1 MHISEAVQLGKDS
14 AYAKEITKHEAH
26 HTQYGP
32 PGRPYE
38 FRPYPTMLYRPT
50 RSKTSGDVAYEGQEA
65 KDDHER
71 ERFERVGFIH
81 GGKGAA
87 LAALEAREFEI
98 AELAANRHALDRKMS
113 DKAQTSRVLA
123 RSSPATHRR
132 PFNSS
137 ADLIGAPAGSA
148 HKSHLSIGIRLTD

>member
-14 AYAKEITKHEAH
+14 AYAREIVRHEAH

-38 FRPYPTMLYRPT
+38 FRPYPTMLYRPV

-65 KDDHER
+65 QDDTTR
-71 ERFERVGFIH
+71 ERLERVGFIH
-81 GGKGAA
+81 GGQGAA

-113 DKAQTSRVLA
+113 DKAQAEVAAVEDATIQHLA
-123 RSSPATHRR
+123 AIPETPIKRGPGR
-132 PFNSS
+132 PRKDD
-137 ADLIGAPAGSA
+137 AA
-148 HKSHLSIGIRLTD
+148 